1 MSFSILNR
9 LELLDFLIR
18 TKSTGSP
25 KQMATKLNVGE
36 RAAYY
41 YIDLLKS
48 LDAPLKFDK
57 EKNSYVY
64 TENGEF
70 HFRFKKVRESNFYTT

>member
-1 MSFSILNR
+1 MHFSILR
-9 LELLDFLIR
+9 KLEFLDSLIR
-18 TKSTGSP
+18 TKATGSP
-25 KQMATKLNVGE
+25 KQLAAKLEIGE
-36 RAAYY
+36 RAVYY

-57 EKNSYVY
+57 GRNSYIY

-70 HFRFKKVRESNFYTT
+70 HFRFKKTKQQGVPA